1 MSCKK
6 KPSQSLLPSE
16 AVVLSNV
23 AYGTDSSQKMDVY
36 LPKNRSESTK
46 TIIYLHGGGW
56 YLGNKEEIRE
66 GAIYFQERGFAFVSL
81 GYRLT
86 RTAQNNIHPAQMNDI
101 ASAVNMLI
109 SQKTTWGIS
118 GSKLCCWGG
127 SAGAHLA
134 MLYGYKYNTD
144 KKIKA
149 IISTS
154 GPTDLTNTT
163 LINNT
168 IGGASI
174 GSMIE
179 SFIGQPFAA
188 NPQAW
193 RDASPVFFIN
203 SQTIP
208 TMFIHGTADSAV
220 PYAQSQAAFQQLQNA
235 GVASFLEPLPNVG
248 HDLVGTN
255 WADLL
260 PKIITFVNAYSE

>member
-1 MSCKK
+1 M
-6 KPSQSLLPSE
+6 PPQLLLPSE
-16 AVVLSNV
+16 EIVLDNV
-23 AYGTDSSQKMDVY
+23 AYGIDNSQKMDVY
-36 LPKNRSESTK
+36 LPKNRNEATK

-66 GAIYFQERGFAFVSL
+66 GAIYFQQHGFAFVSI

-86 RTAQNNIHPAQMNDI
+86 RTAQNNIHPAQMDDI

-118 GSKLCCWGG
+118 GTKLCCWGG

-163 LINNT
+163 LINST

-174 GSMIE
+174 GGMIE
-179 SFIGQPFAA
+179 SYIGQPFAA

-203 SQTIP
+203 GQTVP
-208 TMFIHGTADSAV
+208 TMFIHGTVDSAV
-220 PYAQSQAAFQQLQNA
+220 PFAQSQSAFQQLQNA
-235 GVASFLEPLPNVG
+235 GVASFLEPLANVG

-260 PKIITFVNAYSE
+260 PKIITFVNTYAE